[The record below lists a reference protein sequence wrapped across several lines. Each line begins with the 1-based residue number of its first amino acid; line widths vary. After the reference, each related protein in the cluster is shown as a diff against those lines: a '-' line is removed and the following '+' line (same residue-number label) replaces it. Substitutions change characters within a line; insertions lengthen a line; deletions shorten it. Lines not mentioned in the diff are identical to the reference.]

1 MWNLGLIP
9 SANGLELLDMKDC
22 NNPKCQIRW
31 VDKDGKP
38 TPDNDDA
45 IGMAFCTYPDGTVSK
60 KIPICQEHARRS
72 IYFSNWKVTPFQ
84 TFLIS
89 CK

>member
-9 SANGLELLDMKDC
+9 SANGLDLLDMKDC

-45 IGMAFCTYPDGTVSK
+45 IVTALAK
-60 KIPICQEHARRS
+60 LH
-72 IYFSNWKVTPFQ
+72 NWLKSLRQSFGA
-84 TFLIS
+84 S
-89 CK
+89 